1 MVFKIIVTDAIMR
14 LMLWGIIP
22 VVMCIPNVIK
32 TKGYVQ
38 KIAETII
45 GNSYSKSVP
54 KTGLEP
60 ARLSA
65 LAPETSASTIPPL
78 GQVSYCHF

>member
-1 MVFKIIVTDAIMR
+1 MR

-45 GNSYSKSVP
+45 G
-54 KTGLEP
+54 
-60 ARLSA
+60 
-65 LAPETSASTIPPL
+65 
-78 GQVSYCHF
+78 